1 MGRVLNQEKVGYA
14 RFVRFDSSL
23 ELTTL
28 SRGIF
33 TVVLKPGVIFTITV
47 GKFLME
53 RCYERG
59 DQSGQRFTR
68 D

>member
-1 MGRVLNQEKVGYA
+1 MALALNQEKVGYA
-14 RFVRFDSSL
+14 RFVRFDLSL
-23 ELTTL
+23 ELPTL

-33 TVVLKPGVIFTITV
+33 TAVLKPGVIFTITV

-59 DQSGQRFTR
+59 DQSGQRSTCA
-68 D
+68 